1 MRAHLRFQKL
11 YLRAYDPHPTIH
23 NVTDSQNL
31 NKIACMSGPW
41 LIVVDCSISLSM
53 PDKGQNGARKFMDL
67 QSNFCILGVSQSTF
81 EHFVLLSK
89 IKSFEKKI
97 MKLIRVTYL
106 TPFDR

>member
-11 YLRAYDPHPTIH
+11 YLRAYDPHPTIY

-53 PDKGQNGARKFMDL
+53 PDKEQNGARKFMDL
-67 QSNFCILGVSQSTF
+67 HSNFCISQSTF
-81 EHFVLLSK
+81 EHLDFISK
-89 IKSFEKKI
+89 NIEKEF
-97 MKLIRVTYL
+97 MKLLRESLYTKSI
-106 TPFDR
+106 

>member
-1 MRAHLRFQKL
+1 MVLHDVLSEGVITGQLFFMRAHLRFQKL

-53 PDKGQNGARKFMDL
+53 LDKGQWG
-67 QSNFCILGVSQSTF
+67 Q
-81 EHFVLLSK
+81 K
-89 IKSFEKKI
+89 IYGFAIEFLYSWSFTK
-97 MKLIRVTYL
+97 Y
-106 TPFDR
+106 F